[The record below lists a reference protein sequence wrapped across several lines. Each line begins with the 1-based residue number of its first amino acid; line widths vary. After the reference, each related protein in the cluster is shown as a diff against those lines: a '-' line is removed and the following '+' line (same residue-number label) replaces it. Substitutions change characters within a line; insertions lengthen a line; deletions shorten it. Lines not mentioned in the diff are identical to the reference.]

1 MKKRKIILA
10 KTRVKKKGGVKMK
23 EKYEIAVLILYN
35 FIDKFCNDN
44 DLIKFKV
51 VMILIIFL
59 LTAWLEQ
66 RLTV

>member
-1 MKKRKIILA
+1 
-10 KTRVKKKGGVKMK
+10 MK
-23 EKYEIAVLILYN
+23 EMYEITVLMFYN

-44 DLIKFKV
+44 ELIKFKV

-66 RLTV
+66 RWAI